1 MFSRYSFKT
10 GSFFSLHPS
19 LPAFLPFS
27 LSSSFP
33 AFLPFS
39 LSPHLPPFPLSFL
52 SFLENLLC
60 SRHCVKRCASEG
72 VSVFKEGLVWWRGKH
87 SAPRPPSSPPSVCFS
102 TLFLSPEIYW
112 SPAAPV
118 CPYVICGCSGI
129 TLAALRC
136 CSRPAEPVIC
146 ALWSFPKF
154 ADPCR
159 SCRWVMGHGD
169 RSSVLGRQGPSQAGG
184 LGCSLERPGLP
195 SWGVS

>member
-39 LSPHLPPFPLSFL
+39 LSPPLPLFPLSFL

-72 VSVFKEGLVWWRGKH
+72 ISVFKEGLVWWRGKH

-102 TLFLSPEIYW
+102 TLWFCHWRFIGAQPRPFACTLS
-112 SPAAPV
+112 A
-118 CPYVICGCSGI
+118 
-129 TLAALRC
+129 AAL
-136 CSRPAEPVIC
+136 
-146 ALWSFPKF
+146 ALQQQP
-154 ADPCR
+154 
-159 SCRWVMGHGD
+159 
-169 RSSVLGRQGPSQAGG
+169 
-184 LGCSLERPGLP
+184 
-195 SWGVS
+195 